1 MSTKKTE
8 HTPNILYADDDAGQ
22 RRLVQILLNR
32 IGWDHRMAS
41 DGLEAVEMAG
51 RESFDLIVL
60 DLRMPH
66 LDGFQTVRRLREQG
80 VTVPTIALTAL
91 DYPEL
96 ASDCQAA
103 GYNGWLVKPITPHGL
118 EQIMETYLAAGSSR

>member
-1 MSTKKTE
+1 MKKRN
-8 HTPNILYADDDAGQ
+8 HIPKVLYADDDAGQ

-32 IGWDHRMAS
+32 IGWGHRMAS

-66 LDGFQTVRRLREQG
+66 LDGFQTVRRLRAQG
-80 VTVPTIALTAL
+80 IAVPTLALTAL
-91 DYPEL
+91 DYPGL

-103 GYNGWLVKPITPHGL
+103 GYTGWLVKPITPHGL

>member
-1 MSTKKTE
+1 MKEHK

-22 RRLVQILLNR
+22 RRLVQIMLNR

-60 DLRMPH
+60 DLRMPR
-66 LDGFQTVRRLREQG
+66 LDGFGAVRRLREQG
-80 VTVPTIALTAL
+80 IAVPTIALTAL
-91 DYPEL
+91 DYPGL